1 MLRNGIGRV
10 SRHSDHVDFAGCVFD
25 INVVEACAT
34 QCDNFNAKLT
44 QLVNY
49 GSVNRIVYKNANA
62 VKPVRKLCR
71 ISVKLRFKIFY
82 FNAVLLAVFFKRRF
96 VIRFCVKKCDFYFR
110 FLP

>member
-1 MLRNGIGRV
+1 MN
-10 SRHSDHVDFAGCVFD
+10 FAGCVFHID
-25 INVVEACAT
+25 VVEACAA
-34 QCDNFNAKLT
+34 QCDNLYAKLAK
-44 QLVNY
+44 LVNY

-71 ISVKLRFKIFY
+71 ISVKLCFKIFKL
-82 FNAVLLAVFFKRRF
+82 NTVLLTVFFKRRF